1 MGANVHSK
9 DAQVLCENITQHIQI
24 AGNPSRYEI
33 LNYSGNI
40 VAAHANNMWYSNKFH
55 ITGQSAASL
64 LSPI

>member
-9 DAQVLCENITQHIQI
+9 DAQVLYENIMQHIQI

-40 VAAHANNMWYSNKFH
+40 VAAHANNMWYSKKFH
-55 ITGQSAASL
+55 IIGQSAASL